1 MTVAEMHISFKL
13 GYDKVDSQS
22 YPNFLPQEIDF
33 FLNKG
38 QEQFIATRLG
48 PNNLLRKGF
57 EENQRRI
64 DDLRT
69 LVISETLSSTKLSD
83 KQFSIDLPDNYRH
96 AKRAK
101 FKYRSKTCGEG
112 TSETEQYV
120 QHDDLDFYLSDPFY
134 GPFIDQPIYTFE
146 GNQILVY
153 TDGTFTIPE
162 CVLTYIKNPL
172 HLSISAVGVNDPE
185 GLTNICEL
193 PDYVHEK
200 VVEFAISS
208 ALETIESPRTV
219 SYQQEIMRQ
228 E

>member
-1 MTVAEMHISFKL
+1 
-13 GYDKVDSQS
+13 
-22 YPNFLPQEIDF
+22 
-33 FLNKG
+33 
-38 QEQFIATRLG
+38 G

-57 EENQRRI
+57 EEEQRRT
-64 DDLRT
+64 DEFRT
-69 LVISETLSSTKLSD
+69 LVKTV
-83 KQFSIDLPDNYRH
+83 DLPTIKINDKEYSLSLPSDYRH
-96 AKRAK
+96 SIRFRVKH
-101 FKYRSKTCGEG
+101 RSKICGEG
-112 TSETEQYV
+112 ISQTAQYV

-185 GLTNICEL
+185 GFTNICEL